1 MMMPRVMISKR
12 RKREG
17 TVRRLRTHVFGPT
30 GAGAFRPQ
38 RAQEGA
44 LFTGAADKAKVT
56 SARRVCKQLLLSKNF
71 YWSEA
76 LRRQPK
82 AQP

>member
-17 TVRRLRTHVFGPT
+17 TVRRLRTCVFSPT
-30 GAGAFRPQ
+30 GAGGFRPQ

-44 LFTGAADKAKVT
+44 LVMGAADQGE
-56 SARRVCKQLLLSKNF
+56 SYPC
-71 YWSEA
+71 
-76 LRRQPK
+76 
-82 AQP
+82 